1 MRMIIYP
8 AIDIMGGKCVRLYQ
22 GKAEQAT
29 VYADNPADMAQK
41 WQDEGAQYLH
51 LVDLDGAFKGSPQ
64 NLEAVE
70 NIVKRVNIPVQ
81 LGGGLRNLA
90 DLDRVFDTGVT
101 RAILGTSVITDPELV
116 KAACAKY
123 PGKIVAGLDARDGKV
138 AIKGWVE
145 DTDIF
150 AVDLAL
156 QLEIYG
162 ISRIV
167 YTDIFSDGTQKGV
180 NVFATEDVA
189 ENISIPVIASGG
201 VSALDDIRQLKPLQ
215 ESGVEGVIIGRALYE
230 GNFTLPEA
238 IELARWE
245 NAHR

>member
-1 MRMIIYP
+1 MIIYP